1 MKTTKNL
8 GLNMPDAND
17 FVEIDKI
24 NKNTEKIDEEL
35 AKKADASGGDISET
49 VITSTE
55 TSQAE
60 YPVPAAGDSAKT
72 VLGKVQKFFADIRDW
87 MTGVCLLGQIVN
99 NCVTDNAKLPLS
111 AAQGKVLMDLY
122 NVLNTNLQ
130 NAVKTNSTAWLSRV
144 ELKDGIPLIDFHFN
158 NSPEDYTSRIIE
170 DLSGSLNIVSDLR
183 INDRYPVTSENS
195 RIRFRNQ
202 GGFLMGRIDDLDLGG
217 VVTISGHYLK
227 FVWDAGTK
235 RIYVWMDSTN
245 LGYLNILS

>member
-49 VITSTE
+49 VITTVE
-55 TSQAE
+55 ASQAE
-60 YPVPAAGDSAKT
+60 YPVPAAGDSVKT
-72 VLGKVQKFFADIRDW
+72 VLGKVQKFFTDIRNW

-122 NVLNTNLQ
+122 NVLNTNQQKGVINNEAITTLSNPSQ
-130 NAVKTNSTAWLSRV
+130 LTHAGFYRIAACSADVNSQVDADSMKFTAYTT
-144 ELKDGIPLIDFHFN
+144 GDFYAFLLGHQVT
-158 NSPEDYTSRIIE
+158 TS
-170 DLSGSLNIVSDLR
+170 GC
-183 INDRYPVTSENS
+183 RYGTFIVTSPRLVGTFWIA
-195 RIRFRNQ
+195 RIWE
-202 GGFLMGRIDDLDLGG
+202 
-217 VVTISGHYLK
+217 YK
-227 FVWDAGTK
+227 FVGWFKFTAA
-235 RIYVWMDSTN
+235 
-245 LGYLNILS
+245 

>member
-1 MKTTKNL
+1 MANHEINEEQEAVNKALRMIETSDPVHADVYNALFSVLINNDVFLEKLANKMVQQVMISHVMDSTN
-8 GLNMPDAND
+8 PDM
-17 FVEIDKI
+17 VMG
-24 NKNTEKIDEEL
+24 
-35 AKKADASGGDISET
+35 ADQGP
-49 VITSTE
+49 VITKLIE
-55 TSQAE
+55 
-60 YPVPAAGDSAKT
+60 
-72 VLGKVQKFFADIRDW
+72 KVREQVD
-87 MTGVCLLGQIVN
+87 
-99 NCVTDNAKLPLS
+99 
-111 AAQGKVLMDLY
+111 
-122 NVLNTNLQ
+122 VLNTNLQ

-217 VVTISGHYLK
+217 VVTISGHCLK

>member
-49 VITSTE
+49 VITTVE
-55 TSQAE
+55 ASQAE
-60 YPVPAAGDSAKT
+60 YPVPAAGDSVKT
-72 VLGKVQKFFADIRDW
+72 VLGKVQKFFTDIRNW

-122 NVLNTNLQ
+122 NVLNTNAKKVGNLT
-130 NAVKTNSTAWLSRV
+130 VKNMCCNGGGYGRTLCINGDYYGKTAPTNLDCYYIA
-144 ELKDGIPLIDFHFN
+144 IDAN
-158 NSPEDYTSRIIE
+158 Y
-170 DLSGSLNIVSDLR
+170 
-183 INDRYPVTSENS
+183 
-195 RIRFRNQ
+195 
-202 GGFLMGRIDDLDLGG
+202 
-217 VVTISGHYLK
+217 K
-227 FVWDAGTK
+227 
-235 RIYVWMDSTN
+235 IYVGLQQHGTSVITWH
-245 LGYLNILS
+245 

>member
-49 VITSTE
+49 VITTVE
-55 TSQAE
+55 ASQAE
-60 YPVPAAGDSAKT
+60 YPVPAAGDSVKT
-72 VLGKVQKFFADIRDW
+72 VLGKVQKFFTDIRNW

-122 NVLNTNLQ
+122 NVLNTNAKKVGNLTVKNICCNGGRYGRTLCINGDYYGKTAPTNMDCYYIAIDGSAYKLYIGLQ
-130 NAVKTNSTAWLSRV
+130 QH
-144 ELKDGIPLIDFHFN
+144 G
-158 NSPEDYTSRIIE
+158 TS
-170 DLSGSLNIVSDLR
+170 
-183 INDRYPVTSENS
+183 
-195 RIRFRNQ
+195 
-202 GGFLMGRIDDLDLGG
+202 
-217 VVTISGHYLK
+217 VVTWH
-227 FVWDAGTK
+227 
-235 RIYVWMDSTN
+235 
-245 LGYLNILS
+245 

>member
-72 VLGKVQKFFADIRDW
+72 VLGKVQKFFADIRNW

-122 NVLNTNLQ
+122 NVLNTNTSKADHTHDNRYYQLTAISVQDCLQ
-130 NAVKTNSTAWLSRV
+130 DTCAPGAYIFDRTALNKPTSDTTLGGIVLTIGYSAIYCCR
-144 ELKDGIPLIDFHFN
+144 LAITTDGCF
-158 NSPEDYTSRIIE
+158 YTS
-170 DLSGSLNIVSDLR
+170 V
-183 INDRYPVTSENS
+183 
-195 RIRFRNQ
+195 F
-202 GGFLMGRIDDLDLGG
+202 
-217 VVTISGHYLK
+217 
-227 FVWDAGTK
+227 A
-235 RIYVWMDSTN
+235 YV
-245 LGYLNILS
+245 